1 MIIEHL
7 ERADEIASVN
17 LKPSATVDTIH
28 NDEALKV
35 LAGYDGESTW
45 TAAEE
50 NKLRRKIDWMLM
62 PVLCMTYGLQYYDK
76 AMLSQAALF
85 GLRTDLDLTTGDR
98 YSFSASIFYLGF
110 IVGAYPAM
118 VLAQKYPVERVAS
131 IIVTLWG
138 LCLLL
143 TTQCTNYKSL
153 FAQRFFLGFLEAPI
167 SPMFM
172 LIVGSWYKKNEQ
184 AMRMGCTG
192 YVSVFSPLINYGLGQ
207 INGGAS
213 SWRYMYYFSG
223 ALTIVWGILLYFAL
237 PPDPI
242 RAQGFDHR
250 QRYILIARLRN
261 NNSGVRNT
269 HFKSDQVW
277 ELLLDVKFWLMFSTA
292 FLSMIANGPISTFV
306 PIIINGFG
314 FSTLNS
320 LLLVMPAGAYAGTVQ
335 LLFPY
340 LASKYKDL
348 RSWIYLG
355 GQLLSTLAAL
365 LLWLL
370 PLSAK
375 GALLF
380 AVYILPSTGGTYP
393 VLMGLQIA
401 NTAGYTKRSLASS
414 GLYIGYCLGNFV
426 GPLIFKPQDAPRYA
440 PAFLVVVITAIAAG
454 LLAVVYR
461 AVCVWHNNKRD
472 KSGSVEG
479 FDHAYEDDL
488 TDIKVS
494 TPHLSGQ
501 QWMWIYL

>member
-1 MIIEHL
+1 
-7 ERADEIASVN
+7 
-17 LKPSATVDTIH
+17 
-28 NDEALKV
+28 
-35 LAGYDGESTW
+35 
-45 TAAEE
+45 
-50 NKLRRKIDWMLM
+50 
-62 PVLCMTYGLQYYDK
+62 
-76 AMLSQAALF
+76 
-85 GLRTDLDLTTGDR
+85 
-98 YSFSASIFYLGF
+98 
-110 IVGAYPAM
+110 
-118 VLAQKYPVERVAS
+118 
-131 IIVTLWG
+131 
-138 LCLLL
+138 
-143 TTQCTNYKSL
+143 
-153 FAQRFFLGFLEAPI
+153 
-167 SPMFM
+167 
-172 LIVGSWYKKNEQ
+172 
-184 AMRMGCTG
+184 
-192 YVSVFSPLINYGLGQ
+192 
-207 INGGAS
+207 
-213 SWRYMYYFSG
+213 MYYFSG

-250 QRYILIARLRN
+250 QRYILIARLRT

-277 ELLLDVKFWLMFSTA
+277 ELFLDVKFWLMFSIA

-355 GQLLSTLAAL
+355 GQLLTTLAAL
-365 LLWLL
+365 LLWLM

-414 GLYIGYCLGNFV
+414 GLYIGYCLGQYC
-426 GPLIFKPQDAPRYA
+426 LQ
-440 PAFLVVVITAIAAG
+440 THSAI
-454 LLAVVYR
+454 R
-461 AVCVWHNNKRD
+461 
-472 KSGSVEG
+472 
-479 FDHAYEDDL
+479 
-488 TDIKVS
+488 T
-494 TPHLSGQ
+494 
-501 QWMWIYL
+501 

>member
-1 MIIEHL
+1 
-7 ERADEIASVN
+7 
-17 LKPSATVDTIH
+17 
-28 NDEALKV
+28 
-35 LAGYDGESTW
+35 
-45 TAAEE
+45 
-50 NKLRRKIDWMLM
+50 
-62 PVLCMTYGLQYYDK
+62 
-76 AMLSQAALF
+76 
-85 GLRTDLDLTTGDR
+85 
-98 YSFSASIFYLGF
+98 
-110 IVGAYPAM
+110 
-118 VLAQKYPVERVAS
+118 
-131 IIVTLWG
+131 
-138 LCLLL
+138 
-143 TTQCTNYKSL
+143 
-153 FAQRFFLGFLEAPI
+153 
-167 SPMFM
+167 
-172 LIVGSWYKKNEQ
+172 
-184 AMRMGCTG
+184 
-192 YVSVFSPLINYGLGQ
+192 
-207 INGGAS
+207 
-213 SWRYMYYFSG
+213 MYYFSG

-242 RAQGFDHR
+242 RAPGFDHR

-261 NNSGVRNT
+261 NNTGVRNT

-277 ELLLDVKFWLMFSTA
+277 ELLLDVKFWLMFSIA

-355 GQLLSTLAAL
+355 GQLLTTLAAL

-414 GLYIGYCLGNFV
+414 GLYIGYCLGQYCLQTHSAVRTQIHSSLSSSKSFLN
-426 GPLIFKPQDAPRYA
+426 L
-440 PAFLVVVITAIAAG
+440 FLVAT
-454 LLAVVYR
+454 YR
-461 AVCVWHNNKRD
+461 QFCRSTYFQATRRTTLRPCVSSCGD
-472 KSGSVEG
+472 YSCSGR
-479 FDHAYEDDL
+479 
-488 TDIKVS
+488 
-494 TPHLSGQ
+494 TPCRSISGCVRVAQ
-501 QWMWIYL
+501 QQT